1 MLFLHF
7 DRNLVV
13 KLLLIPTFTIVVAF
27 PSSYARP
34 AINNSTVCGVK
45 LVSFE
50 TILYVRQVEN
60 YATIVQ
66 LLQSHQYQ
74 SQAVQRNS
82 EYRLCVQLVVQLKLI
97 SSIAKVCVCVCMRA
111 IYCFN

>member
-13 KLLLIPTFTIVVAF
+13 KLLLILTFTIVVAF

-34 AINNSTVCGVK
+34 SINNSTVCGVK

-50 TILYVRQVEN
+50 TILYVWQVEN

-82 EYRLCVQLVVQLKLI
+82 EYSLCVQLVVQLKLI
-97 SSIAKVCVCVCMRA
+97 SFIGKVFVCVCMRV